1 MSRTDF
7 CHCSCLSL
15 RKGLQLLLLLILFFR
30 YLNSRLIRHW
40 LQFDKNQ
47 CPTDNVDVE
56 DSDVV
61 EVVEVI
67 SDVVAVAEVK
77 SVDKKK

>member
-1 MSRTDF
+1 
-7 CHCSCLSL
+7 
-15 RKGLQLLLLLILFFR
+15 
-30 YLNSRLIRHW
+30 
-40 LQFDKNQ
+40 
-47 CPTDNVDVE
+47 VDVE